1 MMGPGKW
8 AVQDEPLAFSD
19 FAGAL
24 QRLLPLFRLAADI
37 LQIVG
42 SDGSGVAAS
51 RRPGGSAATVPA
63 ATIGSAGQFRKFVST
78 GPSLVGD
85 K

>member
-1 MMGPGKW
+1 MGQGKW
-8 AVQDEPLAFSD
+8 AVQDEPLAISD
-19 FAGAL
+19 FAGAP
-24 QRLLPLFRLAADI
+24 QRLLPLFGLATGL
-37 LQIVG
+37 LQTAG
-42 SDGSGVAAS
+42 SGWSGVAAS